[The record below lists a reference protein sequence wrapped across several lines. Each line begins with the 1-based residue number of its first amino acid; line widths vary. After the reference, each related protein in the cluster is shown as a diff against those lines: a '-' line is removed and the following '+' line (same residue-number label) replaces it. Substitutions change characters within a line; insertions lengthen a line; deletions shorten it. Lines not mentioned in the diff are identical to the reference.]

1 MNALKE
7 NRESEKESF
16 RMGNINL
23 MDEMIEKGNE
33 PSVKQK
39 FIAECLGTLLL
50 VFIAT
55 GSGVY
60 TNFEINATTIA
71 GGLIVTAL
79 VYIFQ
84 KISGAHFNPA
94 VSLAMLLIKKITIK
108 EFCYYFGAQFLG
120 SMLGSVFVA
129 LCRKGKFDVLGSN
142 KIGNYLIYLNDDK
155 IKKLDTWCYISALFC
170 EIFITFILIIVVLA
184 STVKKNNYNNLTG
197 LIVGLTLIFLIYTG
211 FNISGSSMNPV
222 RSFAPAFFEAVVGG
236 ETTAIKQIW
245 IYISGP
251 LLGSSFA
258 VILFLNIYD

>member
-1 MNALKE
+1 MSALVE
-7 NRESEKESF
+7 NRESDKESF
-16 RMGNINL
+16 RIGNISS

-60 TNFEINATTIA
+60 TNFEINAATIS

-108 EFCYYFGAQFLG
+108 EFYKRILLLFWSSIFG
-120 SMLGSVFVA
+120 
-129 LCRKGKFDVLGSN
+129 
-142 KIGNYLIYLNDDK
+142 
-155 IKKLDTWCYISALFC
+155 
-170 EIFITFILIIVVLA
+170 
-184 STVKKNNYNNLTG
+184 
-197 LIVGLTLIFLIYTG
+197 
-211 FNISGSSMNPV
+211 
-222 RSFAPAFFEAVVGG
+222 
-236 ETTAIKQIW
+236 
-245 IYISGP
+245 
-251 LLGSSFA
+251 
-258 VILFLNIYD
+258 

>member
-1 MNALKE
+1 MSALVE
-7 NRESEKESF
+7 NRESDKESF
-16 RMGNINL
+16 RIGNISS

-60 TNFEINATTIA
+60 TNFEINAATIS

-129 LCRKGKFDVLGSN
+129 LCRKGKFDVLCST
-142 KIGNYLIYLNDDK
+142 KIGNYLIYLNNDK
-155 IKKLDTWCYISALFC
+155 VKKIDTWCYISALFC

-222 RSFAPAFFEAVVGG
+222 RSFAPAFFEAVVAG

-258 VILFLNIYD
+258 VILFLNMYD

>member
-1 MNALKE
+1 MSALVE
-7 NRESEKESF
+7 NRESDKESF
-16 RMGNINL
+16 RIGNISS

-60 TNFEINATTIA
+60 TYFEINAATIS

-129 LCRKGKFDVLGSN
+129 LCRKGKFDVLCST

-155 IKKLDTWCYISALFC
+155 VKKIDTWCYISALLC
-170 EIFITFILIIVVLA
+170 EIFIII
-184 STVKKNNYNNLTG
+184 
-197 LIVGLTLIFLIYTG
+197 I
-211 FNISGSSMNPV
+211 
-222 RSFAPAFFEAVVGG
+222 
-236 ETTAIKQIW
+236 
-245 IYISGP
+245 
-251 LLGSSFA
+251 
-258 VILFLNIYD
+258 